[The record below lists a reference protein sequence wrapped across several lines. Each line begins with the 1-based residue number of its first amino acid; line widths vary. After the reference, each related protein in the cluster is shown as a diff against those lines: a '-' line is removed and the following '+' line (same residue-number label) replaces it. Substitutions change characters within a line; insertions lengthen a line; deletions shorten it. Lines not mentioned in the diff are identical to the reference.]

1 MNVLIVTNNRCGS
14 RAFSNWLK
22 KVMEFQSTILTS
34 AKYPDILYNVI
45 LNPME
50 VDDFYNKENTI
61 AVLTF
66 DDYKKF
72 FKKFKFIPEEKFD
85 FTICLKR
92 DNTREQAE
100 SYVRLLE
107 YGYSNRPYFIPEE
120 WILKNETTISK
131 FDKKFK
137 KDYNDM
143 KSVFGLHIEYD
154 SLFVEGYPKDLWNVV
169 SYMGIID
176 EFHWILNRSF
186 KLRKYNK
193 ISFI

>member
-1 MNVLIVTNNRCGS
+1 
-14 RAFSNWLK
+14 
-22 KVMEFQSTILTS
+22 MEFQNTLITS
-34 AKYPDILYNVI
+34 EKNTDMLYNVI

-85 FTICLKR
+85 ITICLKR
-92 DNTREQAE
+92 ANTREQAE

-120 WILKNETTISK
+120 WILKNEVTISK

-137 KDYNDM
+137 KDYDDM
-143 KSVFGLHIEYD
+143 KSVFGLHIEYN
-154 SLFVEGYPKDLWNVV
+154 SLYDEVYPQDLWNVI
-169 SYMGIID
+169 SYIGIIA
-176 EFHWILNRSF
+176 EFHWILNKSF
-186 KLRKYNK
+186 KLRKFNK
-193 ISFI
+193 LNLI

>member
-1 MNVLIVTNNRCGS
+1 VTILIVTNNRCGS

-22 KVMEFQSTILTS
+22 KVMEFQSTLITS
-34 AKYPDILYNVI
+34 EKNTDVLYNVI

-61 AVLTF
+61 VVLTF

-72 FKKFKFIPEEKFD
+72 IKKFKFIPEEKFD
-85 FTICLKR
+85 IVICLKR
-92 DNTREQAE
+92 ANTREQSE

-107 YGYSNRPYFIPEE
+107 YGYSNRPYFISEE

-154 SLFVEGYPKDLWNVV
+154 SLYDEGYPKDLWNVV
-169 SYMGIID
+169 SYIGIIA

-186 KLRKYNK
+186 KLRKDNK
-193 ISFI
+193 LNLI